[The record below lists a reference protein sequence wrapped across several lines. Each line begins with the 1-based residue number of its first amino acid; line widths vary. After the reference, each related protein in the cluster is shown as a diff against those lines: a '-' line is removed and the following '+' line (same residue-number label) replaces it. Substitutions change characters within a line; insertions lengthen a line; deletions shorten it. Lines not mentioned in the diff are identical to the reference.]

1 MKINYYLVSSGI
13 IGLIFFCF
21 AGGMNTLDVTNIGFL
36 MSGDPAQHWLGWE
49 FFRHTPI
56 LQWPIGKNSS
66 YGIELNNSIVYTD
79 SIPLLAIFFKS
90 ISSLLP
96 TTFQYTGIWILSCFV
111 LQGISSFLL
120 IKELTGK
127 NLYALLFSIIF
138 ITAVPFTNRTG
149 GHFALSAH
157 WIIIFSYFFYFSKSF
172 KAKSWIVLLCL
183 SSWVHAYLLAM
194 SLAIYLADNLN
205 RVIKRE
211 LLLKD
216 MCRQMATCLLVLFIL
231 MYAIGYFTISNSF
244 SADGYGYYKLN
255 INSFINPYYEPYSS
269 IIKPMPYGG
278 GDYEGLNYIG
288 FGVII
293 ALMTIGFHALNI
305 KSSDFKSSI
314 RNNKVI
320 VFVVALIFAYALSNN
335 ITIGKSTLISFY
347 DPSFLKG
354 ITGTFRATGRFGWVV
369 FYGILAFTAV
379 YISKHFNGK
388 KLIIIAS
395 IISFLNVYDVH
406 KIYKERSKSYSK
418 QDSSYII
425 EDSNIT
431 YVSKHY
437 KKLLTPVPWSF
448 SSEYVKWAYLAS
460 TNDMSMNFGYFARF
474 NGDTWNKQTEEI
486 VNAINNVNLD
496 KDAVYLLKDESQYA
510 KIVSALGS
518 RSFNFKYG
526 DVYIVGIKK

>member
-1 MKINYYLVSSGI
+1 MKINYYLISSGL
-13 IGLIFFCF
+13 IGLVFFCF
-21 AGGMNTLDVTNIGFL
+21 AGGINTLDITNIGFL

-56 LQWPIGKNSS
+56 LQWPIGKNTS

-96 TTFQYTGIWILSCFV
+96 ATFQYTGIWILSCFI
-111 LQGISSFLL
+111 LQGVSSFLL
-120 IKELTGK
+120 VKKLTGK

-138 ITAVPFTNRTG
+138 ISAVPFTNRTG

-157 WIIIFSYFFYFSKSF
+157 WIIIFSYFLYFSERF
-172 KAKSWIVLLCL
+172 KAKSWVVLLCL

-194 SLAIYLADNLN
+194 SLAIYFADNLN
-205 RVIKRE
+205 RMIK
-211 LLLKD
+211 KD
-216 MCRQMATCLLVLFIL
+216 LACEHICKNIAICLAAVFFS

-244 SADGYGYYKLN
+244 SADGYGFYKLN
-255 INSFINPYYEPYSS
+255 LNSFINPYFEPYSS
-269 IIKPMPYGG
+269 IIKPMPYGR

-293 ALMTIGFHALNI
+293 ALFTIGFHAFKL
-305 KSSDFKSSI
+305 KAADFKDAI
-314 RNNKVI
+314 NNNKVI
-320 VFVVALIFAYALSNN
+320 IIIVTLIFIYALSNN
-335 ITIGKSTLISFY
+335 ITIGKTTLISFY

-379 YISKHFNGK
+379 YISKAFNGK
-388 KLIIIAS
+388 TVIVIAS
-395 IISFLNVYDVH
+395 IIAFLNVYDVH
-406 KIYKERSKSYSK
+406 KIYKERRKSFTKEDVSYVIENNNVRYISKS
-418 QDSSYII
+418 
-425 EDSNIT
+425 
-431 YVSKHY
+431 Y

-460 TNDMSMNFGYFARF
+460 TNNMSMNFGYFARF

-486 VNAINNVNLD
+486 VNAVNSGNLD
-496 KDAVYLLKDESQYA
+496 KDAVYLLKDESQY
-510 KIVSALGS
+510 KKLVNTLGD
-518 RSFNFKYG
+518 RSFNFTYG